1 MFRSRKEDQER
12 FKTYYE
18 RKRNRKY
25 SLFGAA
31 REGFSFGV
39 TMLLGM
45 VLPVTLTILY
55 ADKLGIWWW
64 IILLIYSTVLA
75 MAIYV
80 IYRYR
85 EITEIRGYFSKEEFA
100 KEFKKELWLVRF
112 MDHARR
118 FLVH

>member
-31 REGFSFGV
+31 KEGFTFGAA
-39 TMLLGM
+39 MLLGM

-55 ADKLGIWWW
+55 ADKLGVWWW
-64 IILLIYSTVLA
+64 IILLIYSTVLSMTVYA
-75 MAIYV
+75 

-85 EITEIRGYFSKEEFA
+85 EITEIRGFFTKEEFD
-100 KEFKKELWLVRF
+100 KEFKKELWLIHF
-112 MDHARR
+112 MDRAHI
-118 FLVH
+118 LIH